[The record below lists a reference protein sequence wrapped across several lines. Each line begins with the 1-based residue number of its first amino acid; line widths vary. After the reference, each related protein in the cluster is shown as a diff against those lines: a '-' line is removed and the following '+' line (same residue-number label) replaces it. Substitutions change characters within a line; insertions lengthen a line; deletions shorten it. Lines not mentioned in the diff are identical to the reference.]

1 MFSKLRIMKLTIPAS
16 YITTGTRLKH
26 RHIVAVVANVLSSSV
41 RQAREIISS
50 QFIHVDSNSVNT
62 LSRPDIKER
71 GLSLLVKPQPGYLGC
86 AVRRYWRPSTRLPRS
101 RSAAERLPPR
111 GRARCNA
118 GCHCHPLDKRAH
130 TAEPLGIPPLRG
142 HMGEI
147 KEPIT

>member
-101 RSAAERLPPR
+101 AAQRSGCRPAAVPAVTRAATATRWTNGLTPPSHSESRRYGGIWER
-111 GRARCNA
+111 
-118 GCHCHPLDKRAH
+118 
-130 TAEPLGIPPLRG
+130 
-142 HMGEI
+142 
-147 KEPIT
+147 